1 MANKGN
7 YVNVRLTDYHNNGMD
22 VVDNNS
28 NSNGGPGTN
37 STDNLTKQQ
46 KGGSG
51 GRFMRT
57 LTGLSG
63 LSGTKRV
70 RDPRLRIHFRYLAAS
85 IGLFVAAILFAVGHD
100 LYYLRLNGKLADADS
115 GSGSDF
121 LSEIGSLT
129 QSGSG
134 EQTWALRIGTALAFL
149 NKTCLTTIVALVVA
163 QQVWYTLR
171 RTAMTVDGIDGMFDI
186 LNNPLALFASWDVI
200 GHAKVVLLVA
210 LLSWCLPL
218 ASVVTPAT
226 LSVGTQP
233 LMQKAIKSV
242 PALDLNDTNQWASF
256 EGAGRIQG
264 AHFSIATLF
273 SNVYSSAAMG
283 GGASGSGGNDGVVQ
297 VAAPF
302 PNASYDQT
310 LYGPS
315 YKCMSLAEALALNDG
330 KGITPTWL
338 IDYPKGTANTT
349 FKTFE
354 DVFYGELNV
363 PKPGNTTTTTST
375 KLNSLVYSAA
385 APSYL
390 FNTILISTGGS
401 NPLWD
406 NAATKDTAATGSNLV
421 CQLYNTSYDV
431 TLQFVDGVQT
441 VIPRD
446 VQLLEPQD
454 WVATCGSTSELQVY
468 GNMNFSTELPYNS
481 SYGNCT
487 QATGA
492 FFVTHLMFSYLLGAT
507 LRVAADGGVAFQSSG
522 GSTDGSA
529 TTSSATLPLLQS
541 PLIHCADFYNNT
553 MLLQSDLV
561 ATSPTS
567 IRPGRCRNGT
577 LAAAIEDLSRNFT
590 YSLLAFDGYSSP
602 EPPSTKTTITYSESR
617 LFFVY
622 ARSTLWAAYATA
634 LGSTL
639 LAMLLVGVRALLHNG
654 VVSSTSFSST
664 LLTTRSDQLREAILN
679 SSDGGTTYRRSVGA
693 QPVDPGV
700 GQLRLR
706 FGHIVEQQRDGR
718 RVEYAGFGLEGRVR
732 PWREEDEWI

>member
-7 YVNVRLTDYHNNGMD
+7 YVNVQLTEYHNNGMD
-22 VVDNNS
+22 GVDGS
-28 NSNGGPGTN
+28 NNGGANT
-37 STDNLTKQQ
+37 TENLTKQPRN
-46 KGGSG
+46 GGFL
-51 GRFMRT
+51 RKT

-63 LSGTKRV
+63 FSKTKRV
-70 RDPRLRIHFRYLAAS
+70 RDPRLRIHWRYLAAA

-100 LYYLRLNGKLADADS
+100 LYYLRLNGKLADSDN
-115 GSGSDF
+115 GSASDF

-129 QSGSG
+129 QGGGG
-134 EQTWALRIGTALAFL
+134 EQTWALRFGTALAFL
-149 NKTCLTTIVALVVA
+149 NKTCLTTIVALVTA

-200 GHAKVVLLVA
+200 GNAKIVVLVA

-233 LMQKAIKSV
+233 LTQTATKSV
-242 PALDLNDTNQWASF
+242 PALNLSDTNQWATF
-256 EGAGRIQG
+256 EGFGYIQA

-273 SNVYSSAAMG
+273 SNVYSSAAIG
-283 GGASGSGGNDGVVQ
+283 GGAGGSGGNDGIVQ
-297 VAAPF
+297 IAAPF
-302 PNASYDQT
+302 PNSTYDQT

-338 IDYPKGTANTT
+338 IDNPKGTANTT

-363 PKPGNTTTTTST
+363 PRPGNASST
-375 KLNSLVYSAA
+375 NAAMIYSAV

-390 FNTILISTGGS
+390 FNTILISAAGV

-406 NAATKDTAATGSNLV
+406 NATTNDTAATGSNLV

-431 TLQFVDGVQT
+431 TLEFVDGVQT
-441 VIPRD
+441 VVPRK
-446 VQLLEPQD
+446 VELLEPQD
-454 WVATCGSTSELQVY
+454 WVASCGSSAMSNLNSITY
-468 GNMNFSTELPYNS
+468 YSTAPPYNS
-481 SYGNCT
+481 SYGNCN
-487 QATGA
+487 QATAA
-492 FFVTHLMFSYLLGAT
+492 FWVTHLLFKYLLGAT
-507 LRVAADGGVAFQSSG
+507 LHVAADGGVTFQGSG
-522 GSTDGSA
+522 VFNTASA
-529 TTSSATLPLLQS
+529 PSSATLPLLQS

-553 MLLQSDLV
+553 MLQQSDMV
-561 ATSPTS
+561 VGSPTA

-590 YSLLAFDGYSSP
+590 YSLLAFDGYTTP
-602 EPPSTKTTITYSESR
+602 EPPTINAAVTYSESR

-622 ARSTLWAAYATA
+622 SRSTLWAAYATA

-679 SSDGGTTYRRSVGA
+679 SSDGSTTYRRSVGA
-693 QPVDPGV
+693 QPVDPGI

-706 FGHIVEQQRDGR
+706 FGHIVEQQRDGT